1 MVLMCISIHDLRGEF
16 ANETMTNESWTW
28 TSRRQSEEKI
38 HFSFN
43 IYIGKNNIR
52 VKGFV
57 LWKHNGSNV
66 WFHS

>member
-1 MVLMCISIHDLRGEF
+1 MTFGDSF

-28 TSRRQSEEKI
+28 TSRRQSEAKI

-43 IYIGKNNIR
+43 IYIGENNIR